1 MTPLDLAATF
11 SAVSETITSISTL
24 ITKYLTVIYA
34 EKLLKIKLVNQGP
47 LITYGLSF
55 NNYLLMFSGFITILL
70 AFILLPSEK

>member
-34 EKLLKIKLVNQGP
+34 EKLLKIKLVNPGP

-55 NNYLLMFSGFITILL
+55 KNYLLMFSGFITVVVHS
-70 AFILLPSEK
+70 FTF

>member
-34 EKLLKIKLVNQGP
+34 EKLLKIKLVNPGP